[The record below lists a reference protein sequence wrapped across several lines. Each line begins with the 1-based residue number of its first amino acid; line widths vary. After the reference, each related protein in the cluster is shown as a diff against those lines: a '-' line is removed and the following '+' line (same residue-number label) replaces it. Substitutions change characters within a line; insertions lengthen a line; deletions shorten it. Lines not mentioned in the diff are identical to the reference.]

1 MGREER
7 ADWCA
12 RLRNALAAD
21 ADTLKRLTP
30 SQAAS
35 VLHALW
41 LTNLEHAAA
50 VGRLW
55 LEVWGVDEVSVNE
68 AAWLMTAA
76 KPDDPQQRQAF
87 EDYCLAQ
94 AGKSTLSVE
103 SYWRICFA
111 WQCMD
116 DPAKARDW
124 GLRAWQAALADPEPR
139 RLAATAHVANTVELL
154 DAAFDL
160 APYAEALAALADAGR
175 LDIEPSWNTCEGLA
189 VPLRTQAARDTLRDA
204 LLNGDGS
211 PRLAVAKI
219 LAIAYRDAGQAADWT
234 AYVESALAAKPT
246 GDPAA
251 RWLLARA
258 YAQAVKEGGVVKS
271 FGQPWYVQAADTPQS
286 PELKLAVLREMIDA
300 LRGHTPFPVVT
311 ACLDRAAQTLH
322 GDQNAAAIREL
333 RSVADARRGEGL
345 TESIAS
351 TRYHAEQFE
360 SMAEAAARK
369 GKTPQANTYL
379 QQARQCR
386 DLERT
391 LTAELDK

>member
-1 MGREER
+1 
-7 ADWCA
+7 
-12 RLRNALAAD
+12 LACD
-21 ADTLKRLTP
+21 ADTLKRPTP

-35 VLHALW
+35 VVHALW
-41 LTNLEHAAA
+41 RTNLEHAAA

-87 EDYCLAQ
+87 EDCCLAQ

-116 DPAKARDW
+116 DPAKARQW

-211 PRLAVAKI
+211 PRLAVAKV
-219 LAIAYRDAGQAADWT
+219 LAVAYRDAGQTADWT
-234 AYVESALAAKPT
+234 AYVESALAAKPS
-246 GDPAA
+246 GDAAA

-258 YAQAVKEGGVVKS
+258 YAEPVKKHGNAIVSFGKPWYLQAVDAAQSGG
-271 FGQPWYVQAADTPQS
+271 F
-286 PELKLAVLREMIDA
+286 KLAVLCDFLDSCGKFERFDDA
-300 LRGHTPFPVVT
+300 
-311 ACLDRAAQTLH
+311 AAALDRAAQTIH
-322 GDQNAAAIREL
+322 GDQARAVLAASREKVLRKRADFFANELARIRWLVERL
-333 RSVADARRGEGL
+333 DAEKAEHVAAGREGSARSAQFQIDAQRRD
-345 TESIAS
+345 
-351 TRYHAEQFE
+351 EQ
-360 SMAEAAARK
+360 SVLKAM
-369 GKTPQANTYL
+369 G
-379 QQARQCR
+379 
-386 DLERT
+386 D
-391 LTAELDK
+391 